1 MLDPNAPLE
10 PFQLPPHDEIF
21 VSRQDLLDYA
31 NACFRA
37 LALEDGWK
45 VVFSDKMRKSLGSC
59 SLATR
64 TIRLNAPFVD
74 AIIARRAPRHIKELL
89 LHEIAHALDKKLYL
103 RFGHGPTFKK
113 VARALG
119 ISPSSRHPFFYDPIT
134 YPTIPKRH
142 WILCLADSGETLVDF
157 PPNRP
162 PSGYIRRSRN
172 RLFILGRKEETLGK
186 LVFKRVDYNPRHKV
200 VGRKTT
206 LCHSLAG
213 TNKYVIVYYRG

>member
-37 LALEDGWK
+37 LALQDGWK
-45 VVFSDKMRKSLGSC
+45 VVLSDKVRKNLGWC
-59 SLATR
+59 RPATR
-64 TIRLNAPFVD
+64 TISLNAAFVD
-74 AIIARRAPRHIKELL
+74 AVIARHARRHIKHLL
-89 LHEIAHALDKKLYL
+89 LHEMAHALDMKLYS
-103 RFGHGPTFKK
+103 RAGHGPTFKK

-119 ISPSSRHPFFYDPIT
+119 ISPATRHPFYVAPIT
-134 YPTIPKRH
+134 YPRLKRH
-142 WILCLADSGETLVDF
+142 WILCRADSGETLVDF
-157 PPNRP
+157 PPSRP
-162 PSGYIRRSRN
+162 PSQHIRHSRD

-200 VGRKTT
+200 IGRKTT
-206 LCHSLAG
+206 LCLTCSGA
-213 TNKYVIVYYRG
+213 KEYVIAYYRG

>member
-37 LALEDGWK
+37 LGLQDGWK
-45 VVFSDKMRKSLGSC
+45 VVLSDKVRKNLGWC
-59 SLATR
+59 RPATR
-64 TIRLNAPFVD
+64 TISLNAAFVD
-74 AIIARRAPRHIKELL
+74 AIIARRAPRHIKQLL
-89 LHEIAHALDKKLYL
+89 LHEIAHALNKKLYMRL
-103 RFGHGPTFKK
+103 GHGPTFKK
-113 VARALG
+113 VALALG
-119 ISPSSRHPFFYDPIT
+119 ISPSTLHPFYVAPIT
-134 YPTIPKRH
+134 YPRPKRH
-142 WILCLADSGETLVDF
+142 WILCHADSGETLVDF

-162 PSGYIRRSRN
+162 PSRFIRLVPDG
-172 RLFILGRKEETLGK
+172 LFILGRKEETLGK

-200 VGRKTT
+200 IGRKTT

-213 TNKYVIVYYRG
+213 TNKYVVVYYRG